1 MKRLVKHAEHDWN
14 NRDVAVLYVEEKVY
28 EDATH
33 AICLQRYMEDNG
45 LDNDLN
51 AKDRPEMEMFSE
63 ISKMNGGRDVILAHR
78 VDNADT
84 IYYIYGLSDGKEMSD
99 NKIQYL
105 LGEVYPEYEIVNDL
119 EHNEDDDHGYDEEEQ
134 TSKSMRR
141 TNEYVINHYKNILN
155 KYNLIIDYYE
165 SCAYNGYLKI
175 HFYADANA
183 FCISSLISK
192 YNSDEAFDLKE
203 LDNIVQDVGPDSKKV
218 YETIEQL
225 GYQFDEDK
233 VLFGDEFVYSKTVS
247 AGKYT
252 LKTSDQGLAFE
263 FDNFSSAALKE
274 LHGKGVYEDE
284 PFYVNEL
291 TEKTK
296 IIENLA

>member
-192 YNSDEAFDLKE
+192 YNNDEAFDLKE

-233 VLFGDEFVYSKTVS
+233 VLFGDEFVYSKTVP

-296 IIENLA
+296 IIESLA

>member
-1 MKRLVKHAEHDWN
+1 MKRLVKHADHDWN
-14 NRDVAVLYVEEKVY
+14 NRDFAILYVEEEVY

-105 LGEVYPEYEIVNDL
+105 LGEVYPEYKIVNDL
-119 EHNEDDDHGYDEEEQ
+119 EHDEEDDHGYDEEEQ

-155 KYNLIIDYYE
+155 KYNLTIDYDE
-165 SCAYNGYLKI
+165 SCTYNGYLKI

-183 FCISSLISK
+183 FCISSLVSK
-192 YNSDEAFDLKE
+192 YNSEEAFDLKE
-203 LDNIVQDVGPDSKKV
+203 LNDIVQDVGPDNKNA
-218 YETIEQL
+218 YETIEKL
-225 GYQFDEDK
+225 GYEFDENK
-233 VLFGDEFVYSKTVS
+233 ALFGDEFVYSKTVS

-252 LKTSDQGLAFE
+252 LKASDQGLAFE
-263 FDNFSSAALKE
+263 FDNFSSAVLKE
-274 LHGKGVYEDE
+274 LYDKGVYEDE

-296 IIENLA
+296 IIESLA

>member
-14 NRDVAVLYVEEKVY
+14 NRDVAVLYVEENVY

-33 AICLQRYMEDNG
+33 AICLQRYMEDNEI
-45 LDNDLN
+45 DNDLN

-63 ISKMNGGRDVILAHR
+63 ISKMHGGQDVILAHR

-84 IYYIYGLSDGKEMSD
+84 IYYIYGLCDGKEISD

-105 LGEVYPEYEIVNDL
+105 LGEVYPEYKIVNDL
-119 EHNEDDDHGYDEEEQ
+119 EHDENDNHGYDEEEQ
-134 TSKSMRR
+134 TNKSIRR
-141 TNEYVINHYKNILN
+141 TNKYVMNHYKNILN
-155 KYNLIIDYYE
+155 KYNLTIDYDE
-165 SCAYNGYLKI
+165 SCSYNGYLKI

-192 YNSDEAFDLKE
+192 YNSEEAFDLKE
-203 LDNIVQDVGPDSKKV
+203 LDEIVQDVGPDSKKA
-218 YETIEQL
+218 YENIEQL
-225 GYQFDEDK
+225 GYKFDENK
-233 VLFGDEFVYSKTVS
+233 VLFGDEFVYSKTVP

-252 LKTSDQGLAFE
+252 LKASDQGLAFE
-263 FDNFSSAALKE
+263 FDNFSSEALKE
-274 LHGKGVYEDE
+274 LYDKGIYEDE

-291 TEKTK
+291 EEKTK
-296 IIENLA
+296 AIESLA

>member
-1 MKRLVKHAEHDWN
+1 MKRLIRKADHDWN
-14 NRDVAVLYVEEKVY
+14 NRDSAILYVEEEVY

-45 LDNDLN
+45 IDNNLG
-51 AKDRPEMEMFSE
+51 AKYRPEIEMFSE
-63 ISKMNGGRDVILAHR
+63 ISKMHGGQDVILAHR

-105 LGEVYPEYEIVNDL
+105 LGEIYPEYKIVNDL
-119 EHNEDDDHGYDEEEQ
+119 EHDENDNHGYDEEEQ

-141 TNEYVINHYKNILN
+141 TNEYVINQYKNIIN
-155 KYNLIIDYYE
+155 KYNLTVDLDE
-165 SCAYNGYLKI
+165 SCVYNGYLKI
-175 HFYADANA
+175 YFYTESNT
-183 FCISSLISK
+183 FCISSLVSK
-192 YNSDEAFDLKE
+192 YNSNEAFDLNE
-203 LDNIVQDVGPDSKKV
+203 LDEIVQDVGPDSKKA
-218 YETIEQL
+218 YETIEKL

-233 VLFGDEFVYSKTVS
+233 VLFGDEFVYSKTVP
-247 AGKYT
+247 AGEYT

-263 FDNFSSAALKE
+263 FDNFSSTVLKE
-274 LHGKGVYEDE
+274 LYDKGIYEDE
-284 PFYVNEL
+284 PFYINEL

-296 IIENLA
+296 IIENLV

>member
-14 NRDVAVLYVEEKVY
+14 NRDVAVLYVEENVY

-33 AICLQRYMEDNG
+33 AICLQRYMEDNEI
-45 LDNDLN
+45 DNDLN

-63 ISKMNGGRDVILAHR
+63 ISKMHGGQDVILAHR

-84 IYYIYGLSDGKEMSD
+84 IYYIYGLCDGKEISD

-105 LGEVYPEYEIVNDL
+105 LGEVYPEYKIVNDL
-119 EHNEDDDHGYDEEEQ
+119 EHDEDDNHGYDEEEQ
-134 TSKSMRR
+134 TNKSIRR
-141 TNEYVINHYKNILN
+141 TNKYVMNHYKNILN
-155 KYNLIIDYYE
+155 KYNLTIDYDE
-165 SCAYNGYLKI
+165 SCSYNGYLKI

-192 YNSDEAFDLKE
+192 YNSEEAFDLKE
-203 LDNIVQDVGPDSKKV
+203 LDEIVQDVGLDSKNA
-218 YETIEQL
+218 YETIEKL

-233 VLFGDEFVYSKTVS
+233 ILFGDEFVYSKTVP
-247 AGKYT
+247 AGEYT
-252 LKTSDQGLAFE
+252 LKASDQGLAFE
-263 FDNFSSAALKE
+263 FDNFSSAVLKE
-274 LHGKGVYEDE
+274 LHDKGVYEDE
-284 PFYVNEL
+284 PFYINEL

-296 IIENLA
+296 IIENLV

>member
-33 AICLQRYMEDNG
+33 AICLQRYMEDNEI
-45 LDNDLN
+45 DNDLN

-63 ISKMNGGRDVILAHR
+63 ISKMHGGQDVILAHR

-84 IYYIYGLSDGKEMSD
+84 IYYIYGLCDGKEISD

-105 LGEVYPEYEIVNDL
+105 LGEVYPEYRIVNDL
-119 EHNEDDDHGYDEEEQ
+119 EHDDDDDHGYDEEEQ
-134 TSKSMRR
+134 TSKSIRR

-155 KYNLIIDYYE
+155 KYNLTIDYDE

-183 FCISSLISK
+183 FCISSLVSK
-192 YNSDEAFDLKE
+192 YNSNEAFDLKE
-203 LDNIVQDVGPDSKKV
+203 LGNIVQDVGPDSKKA

-225 GYQFDEDK
+225 DYKFDENK
-233 VLFGDEFVYSKTVS
+233 VLFGDEFVYSKTVP
-247 AGKYT
+247 AGKCT
-252 LKTSDQGLAFE
+252 LKVSDQGLAFE
-263 FDNFSSAALKE
+263 FNNFSNAALKE
-274 LHGKGVYEDE
+274 LHDKGVYENE

-291 TEKTK
+291 TEKTN
-296 IIENLA
+296 IIESLT

>member
-274 LHGKGVYEDE
+274 LHGKRC
-284 PFYVNEL
+284 L
-291 TEKTK
+291 
-296 IIENLA
+296 

>member
-33 AICLQRYMEDNG
+33 AICLQRYMEDNEI
-45 LDNDLN
+45 DNDLN

-63 ISKMNGGRDVILAHR
+63 ISKMHGGQDVILAHR

-84 IYYIYGLSDGKEMSD
+84 IYYIYGLCDGKEISD

-105 LGEVYPEYEIVNDL
+105 LGEVYPEYRIVNDL
-119 EHNEDDDHGYDEEEQ
+119 EHDDDDDHGYDEEEQ
-134 TSKSMRR
+134 TSKSIRR
-141 TNEYVINHYKNILN
+141 TNEYVMNHYKNILS
-155 KYNLIIDYYE
+155 KYNLTIDYDE
-165 SCAYNGYLKI
+165 SCAYNSYLKI

-183 FCISSLISK
+183 FCISSLVSK

-203 LDNIVQDVGPDSKKV
+203 LDNIVQDVGPDSKKA
-218 YETIEQL
+218 YETIEKL
-225 GYQFDEDK
+225 GYEFDENK
-233 VLFGDEFVYSKTVS
+233 MLFGDEFVYSKTVP
-247 AGKYT
+247 AGKCT
-252 LKTSDQGLAFE
+252 LKASDQGLAFE
-263 FDNFSSAALKE
+263 FNNFSNAALKE
-274 LHGKGVYEDE
+274 LHDKGVYEDE

-291 TEKTK
+291 EEKTN
-296 IIENLA
+296 IIESLG

>member
-33 AICLQRYMEDNG
+33 AICLQRYMEDNE

-63 ISKMNGGRDVILAHR
+63 ISKMHGGQDVILAHR

-84 IYYIYGLSDGKEMSD
+84 IYYIYGLCDGKEISD

-105 LGEVYPEYEIVNDL
+105 LGEVYPEYRIVNDL
-119 EHNEDDDHGYDEEEQ
+119 EHDENDNHGYDEEEQ
-134 TSKSMRR
+134 TNKSIRR
-141 TNEYVINHYKNILN
+141 TNKYVMNHYENILN
-155 KYNLIIDYYE
+155 KYNLTIDYDE

-183 FCISSLISK
+183 FCISSLVLK

-203 LDNIVQDVGPDSKKV
+203 LDNIVQDVGPDSKKA
-218 YETIEQL
+218 YEIIEKL
-225 GYQFDEDK
+225 GYEFDENK
-233 VLFGDEFVYSKTVS
+233 VLFGDEFVYSKTVP
-247 AGKYT
+247 AGKCT
-252 LKTSDQGLAFE
+252 LKASDQGLAFE

-274 LHGKGVYEDE
+274 LYDNGVYEDE

-291 TEKTK
+291 AEKTK
-296 IIENLA
+296 TIESLA

>member
-1 MKRLVKHAEHDWN
+1 MKRLVKRAEHDWN
-14 NRDVAVLYVEEKVY
+14 NRDFAILYVEENVY

-63 ISKMNGGRDVILAHR
+63 ISKMHGGRDVILAHR

-105 LGEVYPEYEIVNDL
+105 LGEVYPGYKIVNDL
-119 EHNEDDDHGYDEEEQ
+119 EHDEDDDHGYDEEEQ
-134 TSKSMRR
+134 TNKSIRR
-141 TNEYVINHYKNILN
+141 TNEYVINQHKNIIN
-155 KYNLIIDYYE
+155 KYNLTIDLDE

-175 HFYADANA
+175 HFYAEANA

-192 YNSDEAFDLKE
+192 YNSNEAFDLKD
-203 LDNIVQDVGPDSKKV
+203 LDDIVQDIGPDNKNA
-218 YETIEQL
+218 YETIEKL
-225 GYQFDEDK
+225 GYEFDENK
-233 VLFGDEFVYSKTVS
+233 ALFGDEFVYSKTVS

-252 LKTSDQGLAFE
+252 LKASDQGLAFE
-263 FDNFSSAALKE
+263 FDNFSSAVLKE
-274 LHGKGVYEDE
+274 LYDKGVYEDE

-296 IIENLA
+296 IIESLA

>member
-119 EHNEDDDHGYDEEEQ
+119 EHDEDDDHGYDEEEQ

-203 LDNIVQDVGPDSKKV
+203 LDDIVQDVGPDSKKV

-291 TEKTK
+291 AEKTN
-296 IIENLA
+296 IIEDLA

>member
-1 MKRLVKHAEHDWN
+1 MKRLVKRAEHDWN

-33 AICLQRYMEDNG
+33 AICLQRYMEDNEI
-45 LDNDLN
+45 DNDLN

-63 ISKMNGGRDVILAHR
+63 ISKMHGGQDVILAHR

-84 IYYIYGLSDGKEMSD
+84 IYYIYGLCDGKEISD

-105 LGEVYPEYEIVNDL
+105 LGEVYPEYRIINDL
-119 EHNEDDDHGYDEEEQ
+119 EHDEDDDHGYDEEEQ

-141 TNEYVINHYKNILN
+141 TNEYVMNHYKNILN
-155 KYNLIIDYYE
+155 KYNLTIDYDE

-183 FCISSLISK
+183 FCISSLVSK
-192 YNSDEAFDLKE
+192 YNSNEAFDLKE
-203 LDNIVQDVGPDSKKV
+203 LGNIVQDVGPDSKKV
-218 YETIEQL
+218 YENIEQL
-225 GYQFDEDK
+225 GYKFDENK
-233 VLFGDEFVYSKTVS
+233 VLFGDEFVYSKTVP

-252 LKTSDQGLAFE
+252 LKASDQGLAFE
-263 FDNFSSAALKE
+263 FDNFSNATLKE
-274 LHGKGVYEDE
+274 LHDKGVYEDE
-284 PFYVNEL
+284 LFYVNEL
-291 TEKTK
+291 EEKTK
-296 IIENLA
+296 TIESLA

>member
-33 AICLQRYMEDNG
+33 AICLQRYMEDNEI
-45 LDNDLN
+45 DNDLN

-63 ISKMNGGRDVILAHR
+63 ISKMHGGQDVILAHR

-84 IYYIYGLSDGKEMSD
+84 IYYIYGLCDGKEISD

-105 LGEVYPEYEIVNDL
+105 LGEVYPEYRIVNDL
-119 EHNEDDDHGYDEEEQ
+119 EHDDDDDHGYDEEEQ
-134 TSKSMRR
+134 TSKSIRR

-155 KYNLIIDYYE
+155 KYNLTIDYDE

-183 FCISSLISK
+183 FCISSLVSK

-203 LDNIVQDVGPDSKKV
+203 LDNIVQDVGPDSKKA

-225 GYQFDEDK
+225 GYKFDENK
-233 VLFGDEFVYSKTVS
+233 VLFGDEFVYSKIVP
-247 AGKYT
+247 AGKCT
-252 LKTSDQGLAFE
+252 LKASDQGLAFE
-263 FDNFSSAALKE
+263 FNNFSNAALKE
-274 LHGKGVYEDE
+274 LHDKGVYENE

-291 TEKTK
+291 EEKTN
-296 IIENLA
+296 IIESLA

>member
-1 MKRLVKHAEHDWN
+1 MKRLVKRAEHDWN

-33 AICLQRYMEDNG
+33 AICLQRYMEDNEI
-45 LDNDLN
+45 DNNLN

-63 ISKMNGGRDVILAHR
+63 ISKMHGGQDVILAHR
-78 VDNADT
+78 VDNADA
-84 IYYIYGLSDGKEMSD
+84 IYYIYGLYNGKEMSD

-105 LGEVYPEYEIVNDL
+105 LGEVYPEYRIVNDL
-119 EHNEDDDHGYDEEEQ
+119 EHDDDNDHGYDEEEQ
-134 TSKSMRR
+134 TSKSIRR
-141 TNEYVINHYKNILN
+141 TNEYVMNHYKNILN
-155 KYNLIIDYYE
+155 KYNLTIDYDE

-183 FCISSLISK
+183 FCISSLVSK

-203 LDNIVQDVGPDSKKV
+203 LDDIVQDVGPDSKKV
-218 YETIEQL
+218 YENIEQL
-225 GYQFDEDK
+225 GYKFDENK
-233 VLFGDEFVYSKTVS
+233 VLFGDEFVYSKTVP

-252 LKTSDQGLAFE
+252 LKASDQGLAFE
-263 FDNFSSAALKE
+263 FDNFSNATLKE
-274 LHGKGVYEDE
+274 LHDKGVYEDE

-291 TEKTK
+291 EEKTK
-296 IIENLA
+296 IIESLA

>member
-14 NRDVAVLYVEEKVY
+14 NRDVAVLYVEENVY

-33 AICLQRYMEDNG
+33 AICLQRYMEDNEI
-45 LDNDLN
+45 DNDLN

-63 ISKMNGGRDVILAHR
+63 ISKMHGGQDVILAHR

-84 IYYIYGLSDGKEMSD
+84 IYYIYGLCDGKEISD

-105 LGEVYPEYEIVNDL
+105 LGEVYPEYRIVNDL
-119 EHNEDDDHGYDEEEQ
+119 EHDEDDNHGYDEEEQ
-134 TSKSMRR
+134 TNKSIRR
-141 TNEYVINHYKNILN
+141 TNKYVMNHYKNILN
-155 KYNLIIDYYE
+155 KYNLTIDYDE
-165 SCAYNGYLKI
+165 SCSYNGYLKI

-192 YNSDEAFDLKE
+192 YNSEEAFDLKE
-203 LDNIVQDVGPDSKKV
+203 LDDIVQDVGPDSKKV
-218 YETIEQL
+218 YENIEQL
-225 GYQFDEDK
+225 GYKFDENK
-233 VLFGDEFVYSKTVS
+233 VLFGDEFVYSKTVQ

-252 LKTSDQGLAFE
+252 LKALDQGLAFE

-274 LHGKGVYEDE
+274 LHDKGVYEDE

-291 TEKTK
+291 EEKTK

>member
-203 LDNIVQDVGPDSKKV
+203 LDDIVQDVGPDSKKV

-291 TEKTK
+291 AEKTN
-296 IIENLA
+296 IIEDLA

>member
-33 AICLQRYMEDNG
+33 AICLQRYMEDNE

-63 ISKMNGGRDVILAHR
+63 ISKMHGGQDVILAHR

-84 IYYIYGLSDGKEMSD
+84 IYYIYGLCDGKEISD

-105 LGEVYPEYEIVNDL
+105 LGEVYPEYRIVNDL
-119 EHNEDDDHGYDEEEQ
+119 EHDDDDDHGYDEEEQ

-155 KYNLIIDYYE
+155 KYNLTIDYDE

-183 FCISSLISK
+183 FCISSLVSK

-203 LDNIVQDVGPDSKKV
+203 LDNIVQDVGPDSKKT
-218 YETIEQL
+218 YETIEKL
-225 GYQFDEDK
+225 GYEFDENK
-233 VLFGDEFVYSKTVS
+233 MLFGDEFVYSKTVP
-247 AGKYT
+247 AGKCT
-252 LKTSDQGLAFE
+252 LKASDQGLVFE
-263 FDNFSSAALKE
+263 FNNFSSAALKE
-274 LHGKGVYEDE
+274 LYDNGVYEDE

-291 TEKTK
+291 EEKTK
-296 IIENLA
+296 TIESLA